1 MLGSVNLSIL
11 ACYYQSDQSA
21 PSPIPTI
28 QTSVALVDRFEPPLI
43 DGALAKFK
51 SD

>member
-11 ACYYQSDQSA
+11 ACNYQSDQSA

-28 QTSVALVDRFEPPLI
+28 LTSVIVLGRFGLPLI